1 MQQPSLSCIQS
12 RVENDNSLYGRFLIG
27 PFVVG
32 QGITIGN
39 ALRRSL
45 LAELEGLAI
54 TAIEIDGVN
63 HEYSTIR
70 GVRESVLDILLNIKQ
85 IILTSRLPI
94 EDTQIAYL
102 QIQGPGVI
110 LAKDIKLPLSIQCIN
125 PEQPIA
131 SLSFDGILKIKFF
144 ISKGKNQ
151 KASSGF
157 DIFGN
162 LVFQNKYTEIQK
174 KLKQEKIVQESFGNK
189 NIKRPL
195 LKQFGKE
202 RLPKR
207 GNLKENLKPLNYST
221 RNNFLPYNQ
230 ITENGAFASKAKG
243 GGQGEDFLSVSKK
256 DKSKRFLLNVNAVFA
271 PVKRVNFLLE
281 TDDELKE
288 SRDRIILE
296 VWTNGSILP
305 REAVHYAAKAL
316 IELLQPLLFQCLF
329 SPFKNIFHETSNKLE
344 EEFKKSSKNIYS
356 LDIANLELS
365 LRSYTCLKRA
375 GIETVGDLLKL
386 PPNELLSLK
395 NFGQRSLDELKR
407 TLNGIDISLLQP
419 EKT

>member
-45 LAELEGLAI
+45 LAELQGLAI
-54 TAIEIDGVN
+54 TAIEIEGVN

-94 EDTQIAYL
+94 EETQIAYL

-151 KASSGF
+151 KPSSGF

-195 LKQFGKE
+195 IKQFGKE
-202 RLPKR
+202 RLPKPE
-207 GNLKENLKPLNYST
+207 NLKENLKPLNYST
-221 RNNFLPYNQ
+221 RNNLLPYNQ
-230 ITENGAFASKAKG
+230 ITENGEHFIP
-243 GGQGEDFLSVSKK
+243 VYKK

-271 PVKRVNFLLE
+271 PVKKVNFLLE

-344 EEFKKSSKNIYS
+344 EKFKKSSKNIYS

-407 TLNGIDISLLQP
+407 TLNGIDISLLHP
-419 EKT
+419 EKI

>member
-45 LAELEGLAI
+45 LAELQGLAI
-54 TAIEIDGVN
+54 TAIEIEGVN

-94 EDTQIAYL
+94 EETQIAYL

-151 KASSGF
+151 KPSSSF

-162 LVFQNKYTEIQK
+162 FVFQNKYTEIQK

-189 NIKRPL
+189 KIKRPL
-195 LKQFGKE
+195 IKQFGKE
-202 RLPKR
+202 RLPKP

-221 RNNFLPYNQ
+221 RNNLLPYNQ
-230 ITENGAFASKAKG
+230 ITENGAFATEAKG
-243 GGQGEDFLSVSKK
+243 AGQK
-256 DKSKRFLLNVNAVFA
+256 DKNKRFLLNVNAVFA
-271 PVKRVNFLLE
+271 PVKKVNFLLE

-344 EEFKKSSKNIYS
+344 EDFKKSSKNIYS